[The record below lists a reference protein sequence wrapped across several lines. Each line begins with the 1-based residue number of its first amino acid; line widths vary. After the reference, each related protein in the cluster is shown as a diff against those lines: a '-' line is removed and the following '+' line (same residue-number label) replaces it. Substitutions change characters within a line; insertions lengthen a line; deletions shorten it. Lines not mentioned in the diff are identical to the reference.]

1 MTDAHMPQD
10 DPEEPAQAPDGRAST
25 SMPPD
30 PFNAQQAGAT
40 ALHIMYTALR
50 SGGFTLGE
58 ACLIIAANIAVN
70 ATMGSRQQDG
80 PQA

>member
-1 MTDAHMPQD
+1 MPGM
-10 DPEEPAQAPDGRAST
+10 PA
-25 SMPPD
+25 D
-30 PFNAQQAGAT
+30 PFHAQQAGAT

-70 ATMGSRQQDG
+70 AAMGSRQDG
-80 PQA
+80 PEH

>member
-1 MTDAHMPQD
+1 MP
-10 DPEEPAQAPDGRAST
+10 A
-25 SMPPD
+25 D
-30 PFNAQQAGAT
+30 PFHAQQAGAT

-70 ATMGSRQQDG
+70 AAMGSRQQDG
-80 PQA
+80 PEH